1 MYNVCFPLMQLFTVN
16 PRHQGFR
23 TTMIE
28 EFITK
33 LLDILRGTSDR
44 SRPQDAGKH
53 ACREKIITI
62 GGLVRS
68 LELPAAIF
76 MLVDYWE
83 QNALHFHRAVRSPS
97 VYGSFEEPHLRHE
110 MAVLVARDTLWYAA
124 ARAEP
129 AFFTIYSSFVK
140 VCSNYRR
147 YI

>member
-97 VYGSFEEPHLRHE
+97 VYGSFDEPHLRHE
-110 MAVLVARDTLWYAA
+110 DHICSGKSLSSNHQTWNMPSHESLLLAPARKDW
-124 ARAEP
+124 EP
-129 AFFTIYSSFVK
+129 I
-140 VCSNYRR
+140 
-147 YI
+147 